1 MSFLLSNELA
11 SCSCPHAYCALCW
24 VFACSMYSAHL
35 SRLKPSTA
43 HPEPSDIH
51 FPGNP
56 CKGKL
61 CLDMLRTRF
70 ASIFANLTLSYI
82 IQHSSHEA
90 FGQSRRDSES
100 LWCADCILANP
111 IPPKN
116 QYSKNGTKT
125 DGPHSTQL
133 SGVDY
138 SGEEI
143 MYVLNPCVTE
153 NISFPKGGM
162 ASDGTSRSMALGAEQ
177 GEKDW
182 SFIAMCDM
190 WQLWRFDA

>member
-1 MSFLLSNELA
+1 MQ
-11 SCSCPHAYCALCW
+11 HVQCAF
-24 VFACSMYSAHL
+24 V
-35 SRLKPSTA
+35 KVEPSTA

-70 ASIFANLTLSYI
+70 ASIFANLTLSHI

-153 NISFPKGGM
+153 NISFPKGAWPAM
-162 ASDGTSRSMALGAEQ
+162 AQAGAWHWEPSRMKKIGASSQ
-177 GEKDW
+177 CVTCD
-182 SFIAMCDM
+182 SFGGLM
-190 WQLWRFDA
+190 LKLRKHKHV